1 MHTDMTPQ
9 SVPEQIGAMGS
20 PPSAQSPEAGAL
32 PLTERIRRARDGF
45 SATEE
50 ALAAQIL
57 TDPRAALSATTA
69 SLARAAGV
77 SQASVVR
84 FARALGYSGLP
95 ELRLALAQELSRQD
109 LEREQAGVAQGQIN
123 ADDTLEELAAKI
135 AFHEAR
141 SIEQTVAGLNLD
153 ALERAARAI
162 ADHAPV
168 TAFGVGASGLV
179 ASDLSQKLQRIGLP
193 CQFSPDTHVQLVHAA
208 LLDTDDVAVGISFS
222 GRTAEV
228 LRALRLAHGRG
239 ALTVAVT
246 GNPASPIAAAADLVL
261 VTIARET
268 ELRAAALA
276 SRMAQLAVI
285 DVLFARVAQ
294 LRYDDLGAALE
305 MTRAAVDGQR
315 VRE

>member
-1 MHTDMTPQ
+1 MRNGNTEPAPESASASAVTP
-9 SVPEQIGAMGS
+9 
-20 PPSAQSPEAGAL
+20 PEASGPTA
-32 PLTERIRRARDGF
+32 TERIRRARDGF
-45 SATEE
+45 SPTEE

-57 TDPRAALSATTA
+57 ADPPAALSATAA
-69 SLARAAGV
+69 SLAHDAGV

-84 FARALGYSGLP
+84 FARTLGYSGLP
-95 ELRLALAQELSRQD
+95 DLRLALAQELMLQT
-109 LEREQAGVAQGQIN
+109 LEREQAGVAQGQID
-123 ADDTLEELAAKI
+123 AADTLEELASKI

-141 SIEQTVAGLNLD
+141 SIEQTVANLD
-153 ALERAARAI
+153 LAALEQVAQAI

-208 LLDTDDVAVGISFS
+208 LLDADDVAVGISFS

-228 LRALRLAHGRG
+228 LRALRLARDHG

-246 GNPASPIAAAADLVL
+246 GNPGSPIAAAADLVL

-305 MTRAAVDGQR
+305 MTRAAVGEQR
-315 VRE
+315 VQG